1 MASLPSNLSFFM
13 SRMQGVSSSHFK
25 TFPQSSDNA
34 TAGKI
39 IRFEIPSNA
48 YVNMQDLRLFFNAA
62 TTGTCARLPDN
73 ISSLVERVAVYA
85 GGVLIQNNFN
95 GYNTL
100 VKAKAALGVGNC
112 DPVLGHPEI
121 VRATSYH
128 SGAAIA
134 STDAESYTSQDQ
146 AFCISNWE
154 GLLGSIE
161 PKIIDT
167 GLLPQITI
175 EITLADNNVCTTSA
189 GTSLAGTATS
199 GFNLAP
205 SSTAVTYALTNI
217 TLQCEVM
224 GFSTSIFDQIVEQRI
239 ASVGYLSLPFKNYYS
254 FQSTHAGNTRF
265 NVNSASWDRV
275 WFCYRASDYT
285 SDGFPHPVKGYKQK
299 GAFVSVAAANQ
310 DGTNFDIGKPTY
322 DVGGVL
328 NTNAE
333 KYVSPYFRFNKA
345 TGTDTTYQ
353 LQINGASVPAYKMTL
368 PEAYA
373 VTMKSIDH
381 YNKDHKLTLDQYTD
395 SAFVQCYR
403 FCLEGSDF
411 NRMASGLDVRSTSA
425 MATLET
431 TNLGSC
437 SLTIFAECTAELRVG
452 NSRNIEVVN

>member
-1 MASLPSNLSFFM
+1 MASLPQNLSYFM

-25 TFPQSSDNA
+25 IFPQSSDNA

-48 YVNMQDLRLFFNAA
+48 YVNMQDLRLFFNAS

-100 VKAKAALGVGNC
+100 VKAKQSLGLVEC
-112 DPVLGHPEI
+112 DSVLGHPEI
-121 VRATSYH
+121 VRAKSYH

-134 STDAESYTSQDQ
+134 STDAEAYTSQDQ

-161 PKIIDT
+161 PKVIDT

-175 EITLADNNVCTTSA
+175 EITLGDNNICTTSA
-189 GTSLAGTATS
+189 GTALAGTATS
-199 GFNLAP
+199 GFNVAA
-205 SSTAVTYALTNI
+205 SSTAVTYTLSNLTM
-217 TLQCEVM
+217 QVEVM
-224 GFSTSIFDQIVEQRI
+224 GFATSLLDQIVEQRI
-239 ASVGYLSLPFKNYYS
+239 SSVGYLSLPFKNYYS
-254 FQSTHAGNTRF
+254 FQSTHGGNTRF

-275 WFCYRASDYT
+275 WFCYRDTGYT
-285 SDGFPHPVKGYKQK
+285 SAGVPHPVAGYKK
-299 GAFVSVAAANQ
+299 AGAFVSVAAA
-310 DGTNFDIGKPTY
+310 DSTATNFDIGVPQY
-322 DVGGVL
+322 DVGGSL
-328 NTNAE
+328 DTNSE
-333 KYVSPYFRFNKA
+333 KYISPYFRFKKA
-345 TGTDTTYQ
+345 SGSDTTYQ
-353 LQINGASVPAYKMTL
+353 LQINGASVPAYKMSL
-368 PEAYA
+368 PEAYS
-373 VTMKSIDH
+373 VTMKSVDH
-381 YNKDHKLTLDQYTD
+381 YNKDHKLTLNQYTD

-437 SLTIFAECTAELRVG
+437 ALTIFAECTAELRVG
-452 NSRNIEVVN
+452 NSRAIEVVN